1 MGASVVPEDPGASLV
16 VGAVGEGSLVGT
28 SVVSIGSS
36 GSVTTG
42 SVVGG
47 GGAVVL
53 VAGAEVDV
61 VESIG
66 SSGSVMV
73 VI

>member
-1 MGASVVPEDPGASLV
+1 MVTEDPGASLV
-16 VGAVGEGSLVGT
+16 VGEVGEGSVAGT
-28 SVVSIGSS
+28 SVASIGSS

-53 VAGAEVDV
+53 ETGAEVDV